1 MFLNSD
7 ERKLVGFT
15 YILDKI
21 QVTTPY
27 GMELKKNIAPFK
39 EKSKLQQE
47 FDSIDE
53 IQNSMEIHPSEFNK
67 IRNLFCSIRDI
78 RNTIK
83 RCCNDEILDQVEI
96 YEIKYLCILLE
107 NIREVYEML
116 NINVSGIQFHKLTPI
131 IEILDPEK
139 RKLSTFYI
147 YNGYS
152 KKLADIRDEKKRLEQ
167 RIYISKDEK
176 DIDNLKKERIQ
187 CVIKEGEEELT
198 VRKKICTRLKEY
210 TNILLNNLQ
219 SVGTL
224 DFLIGKALIGGHK
237 PKISHNN
244 EIYLKDAYNP
254 MVSDILEEKGRKF
267 TPICIQL
274 KSGAA
279 ILTGANMGGKSVAI
293 KTIVLNLMLFIYG
306 FNVFCGEAEI
316 PILQF
321 IQYVSED
328 MQNISKGLSSF
339 AGEIIKLKDIINL
352 AKSHMGFIAL
362 DEFAR
367 GTNPQ
372 EGSSLVK
379 AVAVYLNKLSSFTL
393 IATHYDGITDE
404 NMEHYQIIG
413 LKNADFNMM
422 KRKIEFNKKDAVE
435 IIQQEME
442 YGIEKKSKCCQ
453 VPKAAVNICRLLGL
467 DKEIL
472 DMINYK
478 H

>member
-1 MFLNSD
+1 MFLNSV

-39 EKSKLQQE
+39 EKSKLQLE
-47 FDSIDE
+47 FDSIE
-53 IQNSMEIHPSEFNK
+53 KIKNSMEIYQHEFNK

-83 RCCNDEILDQVEI
+83 RCCNDEILDNIEI

-107 NIREVYEML
+107 NIREIYEAL
-116 NINVSGIQFHKLTPI
+116 NISVSGIHFCELSPV

-152 KKLADIRDEKKRLEQ
+152 KELADIREKKKRLEEQ
-167 RIYISKDEK
+167 IYISKDKK
-176 DIDNLKKERIQ
+176 DIDKLKKERMQ
-187 CVIKEGEEELT
+187 WVIKEGAEELA
-198 VRKKICTRLKEY
+198 VRKKLCKKLKEY
-210 TNILLNNLQ
+210 TDILINNLE

-224 DFLIGKALIGGHK
+224 DFLIGKALIGGYK
-237 PKISHNN
+237 PEINENH
-244 EIYLKDAYNP
+244 EIYLKAAYNP
-254 MVSDILEEKGRKF
+254 MVSDILEEKGKKF
-267 TPICIQL
+267 TPISIQL
-274 KSGAA
+274 KSGVT
-279 ILTGANMGGKSVAI
+279 IITGANMGGKSVAI
-293 KTIVLNLMLFIYG
+293 KTIVLNLMLFTYG
-306 FNVFCGEAEI
+306 FNVFCEEAKI

-328 MQNISKGLSSF
+328 MQSISRGLSSF
-339 AGEIIKLKDIINL
+339 AGEIIKIKDIINMT
-352 AKSHMGFIAL
+352 KSFTGFTAL

-379 AVAVYLNKLSSFTL
+379 AVGMYLNKLSAFTL
-393 IATHYDGITDE
+393 IATHYDGIADE
-404 NMEHYQIIG
+404 NMEHYQVIG

-422 KRKIEFNKKDAVE
+422 KRKIELCKADAVE

-453 VPKAAVNICRLLGL
+453 VPKDAVNICRLLGL

-472 DMINYK
+472 DMIDYK